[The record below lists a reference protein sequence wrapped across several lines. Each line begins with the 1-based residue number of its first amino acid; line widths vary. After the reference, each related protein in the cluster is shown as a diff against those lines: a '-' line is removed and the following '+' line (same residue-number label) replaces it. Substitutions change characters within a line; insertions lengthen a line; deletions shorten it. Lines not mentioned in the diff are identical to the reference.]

1 MENENFDVKQ
11 AIMEIIEYQKHLAEE
26 ITEIRTAILE
36 ELINPINDEF
46 NKMQHDNALSDFRC
60 KYAEKLEP
68 LNGRLKALEGDDFDI
83 VEKAFDDFSAR
94 KDGME
99 ADVYTDK
106 LIEKVN
112 EQLNKISEAFG
123 VPASEVKEVKIE
135 TENGEAKAEVEDGK
149 VVAVEGE
156 TNTETEEPEPE
167 AETKIE
173 ENTEA
178 EPEVKDEVKDEVKE
192 ESESEAESDADN
204 YKEWEEIYNKVYK
217 K

>member
-1 MENENFDVKQ
+1 MEQMNNGTMDVQ
-11 AIMEIIEYQKHLAEE
+11 AVLKELVDYVHHLADE
-26 ITEIRTAILE
+26 ITQVKISVME

-68 LNGRLKALEGDDFDI
+68 LNGKLKALEGDDFDI

-106 LIEKVN
+106 LVEKVN
-112 EQLNKISEAFG
+112 EQLNKIGEAFG
-123 VPASEVKEVKIE
+123 IPADEIKEVKVE
-135 TENGEAKAEVEDGK
+135 TENGEAKAEVEDGE

-156 TNTETEEPEPE
+156 EAVAENTEPEPE
-167 AETKIE
+167 AEP
-173 ENTEA
+173 
-178 EPEVKDEVKDEVKE
+178 EPETEPEVKE
-192 ESESEAESDADN
+192 ESEEEETESDADN
-204 YKEWEEIYNKVYK
+204 YKEWEEIYNKTYK

>member
-26 ITEIRTAILE
+26 ITEIKTSIME

-68 LNGRLKALEGDDFDI
+68 LNGKLKALEGDDFDI

-135 TENGEAKAEVEDGK
+135 TENGEAKAEIEDGK

-156 TNTETEEPEPE
+156 TNTEN
-167 AETKIE
+167 IE
-173 ENTEA
+173 TEA
-178 EPEVKDEVKDEVKE
+178 EAKNTESESETETEVKE
-192 ESESEAESDADN
+192 ESEEEKTESDEDN

>member
-26 ITEIRTAILE
+26 ITEIKTSIME

-68 LNGRLKALEGDDFDI
+68 LNGKLKALEGDDFDI

-106 LIEKVN
+106 LVEKVN

-135 TENGEAKAEVEDGK
+135 TENGEAKAEVEDGE

-156 TNTETEEPEPE
+156 TNTENIE
-167 AETKIE
+167 AED
-173 ENTEA
+173 ENTEPEA
-178 EPEVKDEVKDEVKE
+178 EPEVKDEVKE
-192 ESESEAESDADN
+192 ESEEETESDADN
-204 YKEWEEIYNKVYK
+204 YKEWEEIYNKTYK

>member
-1 MENENFDVKQ
+1 MEQMNNSTMDVQ
-11 AIMEIIEYQKHLAEE
+11 AVLKELVDYVHHLADE
-26 ITEIRTAILE
+26 ITQVKVSVME

-68 LNGRLKALEGDDFDI
+68 LNGKLKALEGDDFDI

-106 LIEKVN
+106 LVEKVN

-135 TENGEAKAEVEDGK
+135 TENGEAKAEVEDGE

-156 TNTETEEPEPE
+156 TNTENIETEPEPE
-167 AETKIE
+167 
-173 ENTEA
+173 NTEPEA
-178 EPEVKDEVKDEVKE
+178 EPEVKDEVKE
-192 ESESEAESDADN
+192 ESEEETESDADN
-204 YKEWEEIYNKVYK
+204 YKEWEEIYNKTYK

>member
-26 ITEIRTAILE
+26 ITEIKTSIME

-68 LNGRLKALEGDDFDI
+68 LNGKLKALEGDDFDI

-156 TNTETEEPEPE
+156 TNTENIEAESETEAENTEPE
-167 AETKIE
+167 AET
-173 ENTEA
+173 
-178 EPEVKDEVKDEVKE
+178 EVKE
-192 ESESEAESDADN
+192 ESEEEETESDEDN
-204 YKEWEEIYNKVYK
+204 YKEWEEIYNKTYK

>member
-26 ITEIRTAILE
+26 ITEIRTAVME
-36 ELINPINDEF
+36 ELINPIKDEYS
-46 NKMQHDNALSDFRC
+46 KMQYDNALSDFRC

-68 LNGRLKALEGDDFDI
+68 LNGKLKALEGDDFDI

-112 EQLNKISEAFG
+112 DQLNKISEAFG

-156 TNTETEEPEPE
+156 TNTEEPETENTEPE
-167 AETKIE
+167 AET
-173 ENTEA
+173 
-178 EPEVKDEVKDEVKE
+178 EVKDEVKE
-192 ESESEAESDADN
+192 ESEPEAESDEDN
-204 YKEWEEIYNKVYK
+204 YKEWEEIYNKTYK

>member
-26 ITEIRTAILE
+26 ITEIKTSIME

-68 LNGRLKALEGDDFDI
+68 LNGKLKALEGDDFDI
-83 VEKAFDDFSAR
+83 VEKAFDDFSER

-106 LIEKVN
+106 LVKKVN

-149 VVAVEGE
+149 VVTVEGE
-156 TNTETEEPEPE
+156 TNTENTENIESDAE
-167 AETKIE
+167 AE
-173 ENTEA
+173 NTEPEA
-178 EPEVKDEVKDEVKE
+178 EPEVKDEP
-192 ESESEAESDADN
+192 ESEEETESDADN